1 MAFNILK
8 DSGVNNKEKE
18 GETQLDSKYKEK
30 EIIKI
35 IKTEEK
41 LKELIT
47 PGGEK
52 KLDEKESYTCTEC
65 SSNIEITSLDENNNI
80 ISFNCHLHGPKTM
93 TIKDYLENMKKNT
106 YLYNKC
112 NLCGKIQNQINNKDI
127 FNYCRIVKSLYVI
140 IVF

>member
-18 GETQLDSKYKEK
+18 GEIELDSKYKEK

-35 IKTEEK
+35 IKKEEK

-52 KLDEKESYTCTEC
+52 K
-65 SSNIEITSLDENNNI
+65 
-80 ISFNCHLHGPKTM
+80 
-93 TIKDYLENMKKNT
+93 
-106 YLYNKC
+106 
-112 NLCGKIQNQINNKDI
+112 
-127 FNYCRIVKSLYVI
+127 
-140 IVF
+140 